1 MADSHGYNS
10 QRASRV
16 PENVLTT
23 LLRRLEAATS
33 RLEDIAVSIPGVDA
47 TGALGGPNGAAPSTI
62 VTEGESTP
70 TIAPSL
76 PPALADFEELSETQ
90 LAKYVN
96 SSKELDQNI
105 VDQASSLATAFKAQ
119 QRYLQM
125 ATKAKKP
132 DMGSP
137 AFAELISG
145 LQHALG
151 AVNDIKDSNRGSPF
165 KDHLTMVSEGT
176 SALQW
181 IFETK
186 PADYI
191 GEVVGGVQMFG
202 NRILKEYKEKDP
214 NHVAYVRAY
223 VELWKGLQE
232 YTKKHYPTGVQW
244 NNSGVDLAE
253 ALKSGDETPAVTS
266 APPPPPP
273 PGAAGGP
280 PPPPPPPP
288 PMPTLDAFPAPPKA
302 KSGGDMGA
310 VFDQLNKGESV
321 TAGLKKVDRSQMTHK
336 NPSLRASGA
345 VPERTKSSDSLSSQR
360 SKGPGPKP
368 KPESMRTKKEG
379 KKELDGN
386 KWYIENFDSPSAPIE
401 LEVELTHSIL
411 ISRCKNTTVILK
423 GKANAVSID
432 NCSRTNLIVENLIS
446 SVDVVKC
453 PNFALQVTGA
463 LPTVML
469 DQVDGASLY
478 LSKDSLHTEVYTS
491 KSTSININL
500 PPAKEEDDYKEV
512 PLPEQIRTFVKD
524 GKLVSEI
531 VEHSG

>member
-1 MADSHGYNS
+1 MAESQGYNS

-47 TGALGGPNGAAPSTI
+47 TGAAAGLNGSVPSPAAPD
-62 VTEGESTP
+62 GDATP
-70 TIAPSL
+70 TIASSL
-76 PPALADFEELSETQ
+76 PPALADFEELTDTQ
-90 LAKYVN
+90 LDKYVN
-96 SSKELDQNI
+96 SSKELDQTI
-105 VDQASSLATAFKAQ
+105 ADQAVSLATAFKAQ
-119 QRYLQM
+119 QRYLLM

-132 DMGSP
+132 DMASAP
-137 AFAELISG
+137 FAELISS

-151 AVNDIKDSNRGSPF
+151 AVNDIKDSNRGSPY
-165 KDHLTMVSEGT
+165 KDHLNMVSEGT

-191 GEVVGGVQMFG
+191 GEVIGGVQLYG

-214 NHVAYVRAY
+214 NHVAYVQTY
-223 VELWKGLQE
+223 VALWKGLQG
-232 YTKKHYPTGVQW
+232 YTKKHYASGIQW
-244 NNSGVDLAE
+244 NSSGVDLAE
-253 ALKSGDETPAVTS
+253 ALKSSDDTPAVS
-266 APPPPPP
+266 GAPAPPPPPP
-273 PGAAGGP
+273 GGAGG

-288 PMPTLDAFPAPPKA
+288 PMPTLDAFPAPPKP
-302 KSGGDMGA
+302 KSGDMGA
-310 VFDQLNKGESV
+310 VFEALNKGESV
-321 TAGLKKVDRSQMTHK
+321 TAGLKKVDKSQMTHK
-336 NPSLRASGA
+336 NPGLRASGA

-360 SKGPGPKP
+360 SKGPGTKP

-386 KWYIENFDSPSAPIE
+386 KWYIENFDSPSAPLEI
-401 LEVELTHSIL
+401 EVELSQSIL
-411 ISRCKNTTVILK
+411 ISRCKNTTIILK
-423 GKANAVSID
+423 GKANAISID
-432 NCSRTNLIVENLIS
+432 NCSRTNLIIDSLIS

-453 PNFALQVTGA
+453 PNFALQVMGA

-469 DQVDGASLY
+469 DQVDGASIY
-478 LSKDSLHTEVYTS
+478 LSKDSLHTEIYTS
-491 KSTSININL
+491 KSTSINVNL
-500 PPAKEEDDYKEV
+500 PPAKEDDDYKEV
-512 PLPEQIRTFVKD
+512 PCPEQIRTFIKD

-531 VEHSG
+531 VEHAG